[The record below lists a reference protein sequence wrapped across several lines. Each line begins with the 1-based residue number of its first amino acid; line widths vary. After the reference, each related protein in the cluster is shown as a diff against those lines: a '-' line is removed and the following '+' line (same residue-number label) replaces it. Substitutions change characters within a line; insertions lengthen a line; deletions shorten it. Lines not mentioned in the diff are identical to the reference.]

1 MTSTT
6 SWRLGQQT
14 WPTLSKSRVSFLPSF
29 IAVYHAAACLSTT
42 RCDNLWNTL
51 IRLPVILLLGRLAR
65 VIQKALRR
73 HHIYSEKLLCVESVC
88 IDCYKT
94 QTRKRMVQEA
104 ERIINYPTG
113 YIYLIVRP
121 SASKRR
127 RSTSRAC

>member
-1 MTSTT
+1 MTSTAF
-6 SWRLGQQT
+6 WRLGQQT

-29 IAVYHAAACLSTT
+29 IAVYHAAVCLSTT
-42 RCDNLWNTL
+42 RCENLWNTL
-51 IRLPVILLLGRLAR
+51 IRLLVILLLGRLSR

-73 HHIYSEKLLCVESVC
+73 HHIYLEKLLCLESVWT
-88 IDCYKT
+88 DSYKT

-113 YIYLIVRP
+113 YIYLFVRP
-121 SASKRR
+121 STSKRR